1 MAVQQYENEL
11 HLHPI
16 NDNEYLASIYVNSSK
31 MINNSSTTVILD
43 RSGSMNEQTSRFV
56 TVIIPMV
63 MSILGYDHNYRVNL
77 ITFAAES
84 KTYRKTCS
92 QLKVATGIMSKGKT
106 NFGPAIAALR
116 ELLELHER
124 QSPSIPMRVL
134 TISDGEIN
142 DPNDAIRE
150 MKKLVNFLATSDLT
164 INSQAVRL
172 FTSSSQPDTKA
183 LSYMLRLNNTVV
195 TRLYDART
203 NEADR
208 NIADN
213 IARLFL
219 MDCFHNHQFL
229 NFQRSIVLKFPW
241 NTHACMRVILSPG
254 WNIFWFKHVPSGVRL
269 GNDTV
274 NVVVRRELSLGTFH
288 ELMEWKLEYITDHMI
303 ILKIVDTKEAITNVN
318 EILECLK
325 RHERTV
331 AYNSST
337 PNTDIISNLLKGIA
351 NSRTNFHD
359 SNQMATFLRETK
371 AKMDIQREYDRKRRE
386 EENIAAEAARIKQQ
400 EEERRRREADAEAAR
415 IKQREDEER
424 RRREADAEAARIKQ
438 QKEEEEKRR
447 REAEAARIKQ
457 QQEEEEKRRREAEAE
472 AARIKQQQEEEEK
485 RRREA
490 EAEAA
495 RIKQQQ
501 EEEEKRRREAET
513 EAARIKQQQ
522 EEEEKRRREAEAE
535 AARIKQQQEEEEKR
549 RSEAEAE
556 AARIKQ
562 QQEEEEKIRREA
574 EAEAARIKQ
583 QQEEEEKK
591 RIEAEAARIKL
602 QEEKAA
608 EAARIKLEEEKAAE
622 AARIKLEE
630 EKAAEAAR
638 IKLEEEKAAEAARI
652 KLEEEKAAE
661 AARIKLEEE
670 EAAEAARIKLEEDK
684 AAEAARIKLEEEKA
698 AEAARIKLEEE
709 KAAEEEEAR
718 IKLEEEKAAEE
729 EEARI
734 KLEEQ
739 KAAKEEEARIKKLEE
754 EKAAEEEEVRIKKLE
769 EEKAAEEEEAR
780 IKLEEEKAA
789 EEEEAR
795 IKKLEEEKAAEEEE
809 ARIKL
814 EEEKAAEEEE
824 ARIKL
829 EEEKAAEEEEARI
842 NKLEEEK
849 AAEEEEARIK
859 KLEEEKT
866 AEEQEGR
873 IKLEEEKAAEEEE
886 TRIKLE
892 VQKAAEEE
900 EARIK
905 KLAEEAR
912 MKKLEEETA
921 AEEETER
928 DKRAEEDRLDK
939 ELDITSLND
948 PDDELG
954 SSQTVF
960 ILDEHLCG
968 ARGNRRLTKQIVPLM
983 LSRLF
988 YESSDLVQLVT
999 FVRYKTTFE
1008 QLRQSLLQTLDAKRQ
1023 IRIFVLTNERYQER
1037 KDINVFAEMLIR
1049 FLSVTNYS
1057 FELQVV
1063 RLTSTRSTT
1072 ERYEVVD
1079 VSESNDFI
1087 AKQIAGYEDK
1097 QLNDLRMQDYV
1108 GRYCCFNYIFFVIIF
1123 IILILRY
1130 IYLFSTEDK

>member
-842 NKLEEEK
+842 
-849 AAEEEEARIK
+849 K

>member
-472 AARIKQQQEEEEK
+472 AARI
-485 RRREA
+485 
-490 EAEAA
+490 
-495 RIKQQQ
+495 
-501 EEEEKRRREAET
+501 
-513 EAARIKQQQ
+513 
-522 EEEEKRRREAEAE
+522 
-535 AARIKQQQEEEEKR
+535 
-549 RSEAEAE
+549 
-556 AARIKQ
+556 
-562 QQEEEEKIRREA
+562 
-574 EAEAARIKQ
+574 
-583 QQEEEEKK
+583 
-591 RIEAEAARIKL
+591 
-602 QEEKAA
+602 
-608 EAARIKLEEEKAAE
+608 
-622 AARIKLEE
+622 
-630 EKAAEAAR
+630 
-638 IKLEEEKAAEAARI
+638 
-652 KLEEEKAAE
+652 
-661 AARIKLEEE
+661 
-670 EAAEAARIKLEEDK
+670 
-684 AAEAARIKLEEEKA
+684 
-698 AEAARIKLEEE
+698 IKLEEE

-849 AAEEEEARIK
+849 AAEEEEARIKKLKEEARIKKLEEEAQIK

>member
-754 EKAAEEEEVRIKKLE
+754 EKAAEEEE
-769 EEKAAEEEEAR
+769 AR
-780 IKLEEEKAA
+780 IK
-789 EEEEAR
+789 
-795 IKKLEEEKAAEEEE
+795 
-809 ARIKL
+809 KL

-849 AAEEEEARIK
+849 AAEEEEARIKKLKEEARIKKLEEEAQIK

>member
-718 IKLEEEKAAEE
+718 IK
-729 EEARI
+729 
-734 KLEEQ
+734 
-739 KAAKEEEARIKKLEE
+739 
-754 EKAAEEEEVRIKKLE
+754 
-769 EEKAAEEEEAR
+769 
-780 IKLEEEKAA
+780 
-789 EEEEAR
+789 
-795 IKKLEEEKAAEEEE
+795 
-809 ARIKL
+809 KL

-849 AAEEEEARIK
+849 AAEEEEARIKKLKEEARIKKLEEEAQIK

>member
-718 IKLEEEKAAEE
+718 IK
-729 EEARI
+729 

-739 KAAKEEEARIKKLEE
+739 KAAKEEEARIK
-754 EKAAEEEEVRIKKLE
+754 
-769 EEKAAEEEEAR
+769 
-780 IKLEEEKAA
+780 KLEEEKAA

-824 ARIKL
+824 ARINKL

-842 NKLEEEK
+842 KKLKEEARIKKLEEE
-849 AAEEEEARIK
+849 AQIK

>member
-424 RRREADAEAARIKQ
+424 RRREA
-438 QKEEEEKRR
+438 
-447 REAEAARIKQ
+447 
-457 QQEEEEKRRREAEAE
+457 EAE

-859 KLEEEKT
+859 KLKEEARIKKLEEEAQIKKLEEEKT

>member
-754 EKAAEEEEVRIKKLE
+754 EKAAEEEE
-769 EEKAAEEEEAR
+769 A
-780 IKLEEEKAA
+780 
-789 EEEEAR
+789 
-795 IKKLEEEKAAEEEE
+795 
-809 ARIKL
+809 
-814 EEEKAAEEEE
+814 
-824 ARIKL
+824 
-829 EEEKAAEEEEARI
+829 
-842 NKLEEEK
+842 
-849 AAEEEEARIK
+849 
-859 KLEEEKT
+859 
-866 AEEQEGR
+866 R

>member
-661 AARIKLEEE
+661 
-670 EAAEAARIKLEEDK
+670 
-684 AAEAARIKLEEEKA
+684 
-698 AEAARIKLEEE
+698 
-709 KAAEEEEAR
+709 
-718 IKLEEEKAAEE
+718 
-729 EEARI
+729 
-734 KLEEQ
+734 
-739 KAAKEEEARIKKLEE
+739 
-754 EKAAEEEEVRIKKLE
+754 
-769 EEKAAEEEEAR
+769 EEEAR

-849 AAEEEEARIK
+849 AAEEEEARIKKLKEEARIKKLEEEAQIK